1 MSNCHDVHK
10 KYLLAINLV
19 LWGCIIC
26 MAQTSRKLDSIKD
39 IIATTTNDSIRIEAY
54 NDLFPYWIHK
64 NLDSS
69 QFYTEKGY
77 EQAKKSGIPK
87 GIADLSVFTAY
98 VDMRR
103 ENYKQ
108 AHQILDEAYRLL
120 KKNGSYKPGEFHV
133 LNWKSSIYFEE
144 GKTDSAKYVLKEI
157 VEASASEFPQN
168 TLLAYFRMG
177 DIASSERNF
186 HEAISYYLKV
196 DSLCVVYDREGASY
210 CNSSLANIGVIFKEE
225 LLQLDKGLEYL
236 VKGRQGYAEKG
247 EDILVYEIDIE
258 IAEIYFIRKQYEKAE
273 SLLRPALQ
281 FFREQGIPKNRAA
294 ALNVLGKVYLLS
306 DRYGE
311 AAAVL
316 QEEYELGVKDKD
328 TFHMASALIHKGM
341 LSTRKGN
348 YTEAENKLKEGV
360 SLASRLENSYLEE
373 VAYKGLTQLYRST
386 EHYKNALLSE
396 EKWYGLQ
403 IEKEKEINQ
412 SKLSELE
419 TRYQAEKKEQEITLL
434 TARNKLVEQ
443 QKKTQK
449 IIFAATSGILLLGAV
464 SIFMLYKNREKTTKK
479 LKELDRAK
487 TRFFSNIS
495 HEFRTPLTLISGPVE
510 HQLSKKGLSADDEL
524 DFHLIQRNANRM
536 MELIDQLLELS
547 RLDAGGGRL
556 VVGYYNLELFIR
568 QLLEP
573 FHYLADKQEIRFQYS
588 ITGIKMA
595 WFDREILHKILSNL
609 FSNAVKYTDRD
620 GYVKVEV
627 VQKGSN
633 AVFWIKNTGSQLD
646 EADIEHIFTR
656 FYQSDT
662 NSGGVGIGLSLI
674 KELVSVNHGDI
685 AVTKNENGE
694 VCFRVSLPVTREAF
708 SEDEITGHYP
718 SEETLPFSGTEH
730 EDSKIINGADI
741 LADDKPLLLIVDD
754 NADICLFV
762 ENIFKED
769 YRVLKAENGM
779 TGVQKAVKTIPDIII
794 SDIMMPQKDGISLVN
809 TLKNDERTSH
819 IPIVLLTAKSG
830 SHNEISGLKTGADA
844 YIVKPFQQEKLRVLI
859 ENLLKNRQ
867 LIQQQFRNTD
877 LFSTTAMKVSPKDHV
892 FIKRLKEVL
901 AKNLTE
907 PLFNAANFGEAMCM
921 SRMQLH
927 RKLKAL
933 TGQSATEFIKDQR
946 LKLAVQLLKKSGVS
960 ISEIAYRVG
969 FNQPA
974 YFATCF
980 KETFKVSPSEYAE
993 QYDIKKS

>member
-1 MSNCHDVHK
+1 MSNCPDVHT

-19 LWGCIIC
+19 LWGCMMS
-26 MAQTSRKLDSIKD
+26 MAQTSHKLDSIKN
-39 IIATTTNDSIRIEAY
+39 IIATTENDSIRIEAY
-54 NDLFPYWIHK
+54 NDFFPYWIHK

-69 QFYTEKGY
+69 RFYTEKGY
-77 EQAKKSGIPK
+77 EHAKKTGIPK

-98 VDMRR
+98 VDIRR

-108 AHQILDEAYRLL
+108 AHQILDEAYKLL
-120 KKNGSYKPGEFHV
+120 KKDGSYKPGEFHV

-144 GKTDSAKYVLKEI
+144 GKTDSAKHVLKEI

-168 TLLAYFRMG
+168 TLLAYSRMG
-177 DIASSERNF
+177 DIAASERNF
-186 HEAISYYLKV
+186 HEAIGYYLKV
-196 DSLCVVYDREGASY
+196 DSLCMAYNREGASY

-236 VKGRQGYAEKG
+236 SRGRQGYAEKG

-273 SLLRPALQ
+273 SLLKLALE
-281 FFREQGIPKNRAA
+281 FFREQEIAKNSAA

-306 DRYGE
+306 DRYDE
-311 AAAVL
+311 TAVVL
-316 QEEYELGVKDKD
+316 QEEYELGVKNKD

-341 LSTRKGN
+341 LSTRKGS
-348 YTEAENKLKEGV
+348 YTAAENQLKEGAG
-360 SLASRLENSYLEE
+360 LASRMENNYLEE
-373 VAYKGLTQLYRST
+373 VAYKGLTQLYHSR
-386 EHYKNALLSE
+386 EDYKNAFLSQ

-403 IEKEKEINQ
+403 IEKEKKINQ
-412 SKLSELE
+412 SELSELE
-419 TRYQAEKKEQEITLL
+419 TRYQTGKKKQEIALL
-434 TARNKLVEQ
+434 TARNKLVGQ

-449 IIFAATSGILLLGAV
+449 IIFTAISGILLLGAV
-464 SIFMLYKNREKTTKK
+464 SIFILYKNREKTTKK
-479 LKELDRAK
+479 LKELDRIK
-487 TRFFSNIS
+487 TRFFSNLS

-510 HQLSKKGLSADDEL
+510 HQLSKKGLSSDDEL
-524 DFHLIQRNANRM
+524 DFRLIQRNANRI
-536 MELIDQLLELS
+536 MELIDQLLELA
-547 RLDAGGGRL
+547 RLDAGGRKPA
-556 VVGYYNLELFIR
+556 VGYYNLELFIR

-573 FHYLADKQEIRFQYS
+573 FQYLADKQQIRFQYN

-595 WFDREILHKILSNL
+595 WFDREILYKVLSNL
-609 FSNAVKYTDRD
+609 FSNAVKYTDRN

-627 VQKGSN
+627 MQKGRD
-633 AVFWIKNTGSQLD
+633 AVFRVTNTGSQLD
-646 EADIEHIFTR
+646 KTDIEHIFTR

-662 NSGGVGIGLSLI
+662 NSGGVGIGLSLV
-674 KELVSVNHGDI
+674 KELVSVNRGDI
-685 AVTKNENGE
+685 AVAKNKNGE
-694 VCFRVSLPVTREAF
+694 VCFRVSLPVVREAF
-708 SEDEITGHYP
+708 SEDEIAEHYP
-718 SEETLPFSGTEH
+718 AEEAQPFSGMEH
-730 EDSKIINGADI
+730 KDSKISNGRDI
-741 LADDKPLLLIVDD
+741 FADDNPLLLIVDD

-762 ENIFKED
+762 ENIFKQD
-769 YRVLKAENGM
+769 YRVIKAGNGQEGIDKALKA
-779 TGVQKAVKTIPDIII
+779 VPDVII
-794 SDIMMPQKDGISLVN
+794 SDIMMPVKDGIYLAN

-819 IPIVLLTAKSG
+819 IPIILLTAKSG
-830 SHNEISGLKTGADA
+830 NNNEISGLKTGADA

-867 LIQQQFRNTD
+867 LVQQQFRNTG
-877 LFSTTAMKVSPKDHV
+877 LLSTTTAKVSPKDHV

-907 PLFNAANFGEAMCM
+907 PVFNAANFGEAMCM

-946 LKLAVQLLKKSGVS
+946 LRLAAQLLKKSGVS
-960 ISEIAYRVG
+960 ISEVAYRVG

-980 KETFKVSPSEYAE
+980 KEAYKVSPSEYGE
-993 QYDIKKS
+993 RNNIDN